1 MWNPSCTVCQE
12 GDMHSRSQVLLGG
25 AVLVGILGGVLVTF
39 HLGEVFALRVGQ
51 FAPLL
56 GALIGGGWF
65 CSR

>member
-1 MWNPSCTVCQE
+1 MESFVYSLP
-12 GDMHSRSQVLLGG
+12 GG
-25 AVLVGILGGVLVTF
+25 RYALSITGASWGSGAGGNTRVGVLVTF

-56 GALIGGGWF
+56 GAFIGGGWF